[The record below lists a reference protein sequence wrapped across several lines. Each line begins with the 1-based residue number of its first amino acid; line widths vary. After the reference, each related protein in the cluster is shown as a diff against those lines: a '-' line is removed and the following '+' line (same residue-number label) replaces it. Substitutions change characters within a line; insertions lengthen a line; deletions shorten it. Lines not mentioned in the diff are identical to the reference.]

1 MLLFDFLRAQD
12 TTVTPEISKIH
23 LACWNGHQDPLH
35 VYYRGE
41 FDEWQ
46 SWQNQANFERPYV
59 VALISLPEAR
69 RWLFVGVYASKG
81 RRELDD
87 GTYQYK
93 LEPLPAYAEFAGRLF
108 ITFARTRSSYRRG
121 ESCAP
126 GMVIHAITAE
136 PAKLDEFPGFKTIDI
151 SFDDLAYLV
160 RSGVTSWRTALGSV
174 AGVYLISDTQT
185 GKLYVGSAT
194 GEKGIWGR
202 WCQYVDGHG
211 NNVELRRL
219 VGTNG
224 IERAHAYRFSVLE
237 IADMHASA
245 DEVRN
250 RESHWKRVLLTRI
263 HGWNAN

>member
-1 MLLFDFLRAQD
+1 MLLFEFLRAQD
-12 TTVTPEISKIH
+12 PTVTPETSKVH
-23 LACWNGHQDPLH
+23 LACWNGHQDPLD

-59 VALISLPEAR
+59 VALISLAEAQ

-81 RRELDD
+81 KRQLDD
-87 GTYQYK
+87 GTYEYE
-93 LEPLPAYAEFAGRLF
+93 LEVLPAYAEFAGRLF
-108 ITFARTRSSYRRG
+108 ITFARTRASYLRG

-126 GMVIHAITAE
+126 RMTVHAVTAE
-136 PAKLDEFPGFKTIDI
+136 PVKLDEFPGFKTVDI
-151 SFDDLAYLV
+151 SFDDLDYLV
-160 RSGVTSWRTALGSV
+160 RSGTTSWRTALGSV

-194 GEKGIWGR
+194 GEGGIWGR

-211 NNVELRRL
+211 NNVELRKL
-219 VGTNG
+219 VGAEG
-224 IERAHAYRFSVLE
+224 IERAQAYRFSVLE
-237 IADMHASA
+237 IADTHAGP
-245 DEVRN
+245 DEVLD